1 MYRLVFHSRA
11 AFASLNTISLNM
23 QGTFLEQ
30 KTYSRAALPQRL
42 TALFNGDTW
51 QYLATNSDLCL
62 AEGHIEGRKVL
73 AVATEPAAALGTF
86 GIGECVDFRWA
97 VRRARATGTPMLLL
111 IDSAGTRLTG
121 GLPVQGA
128 IRALMRE
135 VLDARLAGLPMLA
148 VLGRYAFGSASML
161 SFSAHARLYSESTQ
175 LAMSGPRV
183 LQAALA
189 DGTSRDTVL
198 HRINGVSRTAIGN
211 ADTLI
216 ADDLGAYAKAVRKW
230 VANPVGASV
239 TREALIRERHQLS
252 QRLRGDARSVINAAE
267 GPELGGDTL
276 RCVMDRSFGAA
287 DALVLAELTES
298 AFADGAIKSLTIE
311 MDCPGHSILL
321 QDEESIL
328 SQYLVHLALWLRHLV
343 REGVS
348 LRLRITGT
356 LSGGIYIGLAA
367 AASSTE
373 LAPGATIRTLPVSSL
388 VNILGSETKEI
399 ADRASYV
406 EWGLVDRILPAGPHQ
421 FPRDPL
427 QHSIKERPA

>member
-1 MYRLVFHSRA
+1 
-11 AFASLNTISLNM
+11 M
-23 QGTFLEQ
+23 QGTILEQ

-42 TALFNGDTW
+42 AALFNGDAW

-62 AEGHIEGRKVL
+62 AEGQIEGRKVL

-97 VRRARATGTPMLLL
+97 VRRARATGAPMLLL

-189 DGTSRDTVL
+189 DGTSRDAVL

-216 ADDLGAYAKAVRKW
+216 ADDLGAYAEAVREW
-230 VANPVGASV
+230 VANPIAPSV

-252 QRLRGDARSVINAAE
+252 QRLSQRMRGDARPVINAAE
-267 GPELGGDTL
+267 GPVLDGDTL

-287 DALVLAELTES
+287 DALALAELTES
-298 AFADGAIKSLTIE
+298 ACADGITKSLTIE

-348 LRLRITGT
+348 MRVRVTGT

-388 VNILGSETKEI
+388 VSILGSEIQEI
-399 ADRASYV
+399 ADPASYV
-406 EWGLVDRILPAGPHQ
+406 EWGLVDRILPSGRQADMNPELFILPGKTGR
-421 FPRDPL
+421 PRNRTR
-427 QHSIKERPA
+427 S

>member
-1 MYRLVFHSRA
+1 
-11 AFASLNTISLNM
+11 M
-23 QGTFLEQ
+23 QGTILER

-42 TALFNGDTW
+42 AALFNDNAW
-51 QYLATNSDLCL
+51 QYLAGNSDLCL

-73 AVATEPAAALGTF
+73 AVATEPAVALGTF

-97 VRRARATGTPMLLL
+97 VRRARAIGAPMLLL

-189 DGTSRDTVL
+189 EGTSTATVL
-198 HRINGVSRTAIGN
+198 NRINGVARTVVGD

-216 ADDLGAYAKAVRKW
+216 ADDLGAYAEAVREW
-230 VANPVGASV
+230 VANPIAASV
-239 TREALIRERHQLS
+239 TREALIRERRQLS
-252 QRLRGDARSVINAAE
+252 QRLPGGAHSAISVAG
-267 GPELGGDTL
+267 GPVLDGDTL
-276 RCVMDRSFGAA
+276 RCVMDRLFGAA
-287 DALVLAELTES
+287 DAIVLAELMES
-298 AFADGAIKSLTIE
+298 ACMDGALTSLTIE

-328 SQYLVHLALWLRHLV
+328 SQYLVHLALSLRHLV
-343 REGVS
+343 HEGVS
-348 LRLRITGT
+348 IRLRVTGT

-373 LAPGATIRTLPVSSL
+373 LAPGAGIRTLPASSL
-388 VNILGSETKEI
+388 VNILGSEVQETG
-399 ADRASYV
+399 DRASYV
-406 EWGLVDRILPAGPHQ
+406 EWGLVDRILPAGRQADMDPELYV
-421 FPRDPL
+421 FPR
-427 QHSIKERPA
+427 KTERPRNRTRS

>member
-1 MYRLVFHSRA
+1 
-11 AFASLNTISLNM
+11 
-23 QGTFLEQ
+23 LER

-42 TALFNGDTW
+42 AALFNGNAW
-51 QYLATNSDLCL
+51 QYLASNSDLCL

-73 AVATEPAAALGTF
+73 AVATEPAVALGTF

-97 VRRARATGTPMLLL
+97 VRRARATGAPMLLL

-189 DGTSRDTVL
+189 DGTSTATVL
-198 HRINGVSRTAIGN
+198 DRINGVARTNVGD

-216 ADDLGAYAKAVRKW
+216 ADDLGAYAEAVREW
-230 VANPVGASV
+230 VANPIAASV
-239 TREALIRERHQLS
+239 TREALIRERRQLS
-252 QRLRGDARSVINAAE
+252 QRLPGGAHSAINVAE
-267 GPELGGDTL
+267 GPVLDGDTL
-276 RCVMDRSFGAA
+276 RCVMDRLFGAA
-287 DALVLAELTES
+287 DAIVLAELTES
-298 AFADGAIKSLTIE
+298 ACMDGALTSLTIE

-321 QDEESIL
+321 QDEENIL
-328 SQYLVHLALWLRHLV
+328 SQYLVHLALSLRHLV
-343 REGVS
+343 HEGVS
-348 LRLRITGT
+348 IRLRVTGT

-373 LAPGATIRTLPVSSL
+373 LAPGAGIRTLPVSSL
-388 VNILGSETKEI
+388 VNILGSEVQETG
-399 ADRASYV
+399 DRASYV
-406 EWGLVDRILPAGPHQ
+406 EWGLVDRILPSGRQADMNPELYV
-421 FPRDPL
+421 FPR
-427 QHSIKERPA
+427 KTERPRNRTRS

>member
-1 MYRLVFHSRA
+1 
-11 AFASLNTISLNM
+11 M
-23 QGTFLEQ
+23 QGTILER

-42 TALFNGDTW
+42 AALFNGNAW
-51 QYLATNSDLCL
+51 QYLASNSDLCL

-73 AVATEPAAALGTF
+73 AVATEPAVALGTF

-97 VRRARATGTPMLLL
+97 VRRARATGAPMLLL

-189 DGTSRDTVL
+189 DGTSTATVL
-198 HRINGVSRTAIGN
+198 NRINGVARTAVGD

-216 ADDLGAYAKAVRKW
+216 ADDLGAYAEAVREW
-230 VANPVGASV
+230 VANPIAASV
-239 TREALIRERHQLS
+239 TREALIRERRQLS
-252 QRLRGDARSVINAAE
+252 QRLPGGAHSAINVAG
-267 GPELGGDTL
+267 GPVLDGDTL
-276 RCVMDRSFGAA
+276 RCVMDRLFGAA
-287 DALVLAELTES
+287 DAIVLAELTES
-298 AFADGAIKSLTIE
+298 ACVDGALTSLTIE

-328 SQYLVHLALWLRHLV
+328 SQYLVHLALSLRHLV
-343 REGVS
+343 HEGVS
-348 LRLRITGT
+348 IRLRVTGT

-373 LAPGATIRTLPVSSL
+373 LAPGAGIRTLPVSSL
-388 VNILGSETKEI
+388 VNILGSEVQETG
-399 ADRASYV
+399 DRASYV
-406 EWGLVDRILPAGPHQ
+406 EWGLVDRILPSGRQADMNPELYV
-421 FPRDPL
+421 FPM
-427 QHSIKERPA
+427 KTERPRNRTRS